1 MALKDGSR
9 KMNRENSISKLQ
21 IAIYGFNL
29 AAVCFIASLLRNSML
44 YLVDMMQAE
53 KFLSL
58 IGKRPWRPD
67 TILIVAVCAYLL
79 IVFFSCIGQICQTGN
94 RRNRYLIFAAEIAFC
109 IIATFAMNMNY
120 NGLVLLVVADLIR
133 GQKGSRR
140 KVVLGVAILVLYTI
154 LDFNLV
160 GNYFSM
166 IGIDSFL
173 IGYSAGTQAL
183 FRGIISL
190 LRSVN
195 LILFILYL
203 TMLIQGEYQEK
214 ERIQVLYA
222 QLSEANQKL
231 KEYAAEAEKNAETR
245 ERNRLAREIHDT
257 LGHALTGIV
266 AGIDACLLT
275 IDIST
280 DMTKAQLEKIGNV
293 ARQGITDVRRSVN
306 KLRPDALEKMDLEN
320 AIAKMVED
328 MKATAGVD
336 VEFYNE
342 VHPLKF
348 HEDEE
353 EVIYRIIQES
363 TTNAIRH
370 GHADHIQIAVTKVN
384 EWLTIA
390 VKDNG
395 IGCKSI
401 KEGFGLKHMQE
412 RLSLLNGQ
420 LEYNGDDGFLI
431 YAQIPIRWG
440 EEFQKQ

>member
-1 MALKDGSR
+1 
-9 KMNRENSISKLQ
+9 
-21 IAIYGFNL
+21 
-29 AAVCFIASLLRNSML
+29 
-44 YLVDMMQAE
+44 
-53 KFLSL
+53 
-58 IGKRPWRPD
+58 
-67 TILIVAVCAYLL
+67 
-79 IVFFSCIGQICQTGN
+79 
-94 RRNRYLIFAAEIAFC
+94 
-109 IIATFAMNMNY
+109 
-120 NGLVLLVVADLIR
+120 
-133 GQKGSRR
+133 
-140 KVVLGVAILVLYTI
+140 
-154 LDFNLV
+154 
-160 GNYFSM
+160 
-166 IGIDSFL
+166 
-173 IGYSAGTQAL
+173 
-183 FRGIISL
+183 
-190 LRSVN
+190 
-195 LILFILYL
+195 
-203 TMLIQGEYQEK
+203 MLIQGEYQEK